1 MTVIRTDQLSKL
13 YPMGDSVV
21 RALDGVDLFI
31 GRGEFV
37 SVTGPSG
44 SGKSTLMHLL
54 GCLER
59 PTSGTYEFE
68 GRLVHR
74 MTDRQLAAIRN
85 RDIGFVFQTFNLI
98 NRTSALDN
106 VAVPLIYGRKR
117 NARAA
122 ARSALEK
129 VGLGNRIRHNPG
141 ELSGGERQRVAIARA
156 IVNDPGLI
164 FADEPTGNLDSQ
176 TGEQII
182 DVFHSLHAGGVT
194 IVLVTHEMEVA
205 MQAQRIIRMKDGKI
219 VEDRVMDDALRGELR
234 QLGEQALSGQAPGSA
249 RLGSKVG

>member
-1 MTVIRTDQLSKL
+1 
-13 YPMGDSVV
+13 MGDSVV

-129 VGLGNRIRHNPG
+129 VGLGNRVRHNPG

-156 IVNDPGLI
+156 IVNNPGLI

-205 MQAQRIIRMKDGKI
+205 MQAQRIIRMKDGRI

-234 QLGEQALSGQAPGSA
+234 QLGEQASGAA
-249 RLGSKVG
+249 TLGSRVG